1 MDHEMPDAKWLNETN
16 VKAALSDTSLE
27 IETVDRA
34 PVRRYTQMF
43 RCGQFERPYDPGEID
58 AQARTRDSRGR
69 GRRGRRCA
77 VDDRLSARDHRVIFC
92 LPDCGGG
99 IRSRTRW
106 GERAVSELREFAPC
120 TCARYN
126 NASDV

>member
-43 RCGQFERPYDPGEID
+43 RCGQFERSYDPGEID
-58 AQARTRDSRGR
+58 AQARTRDSRGPRTKGPPMR
-69 GRRGRRCA
+69 GRRQTFCTRPPRHL
-77 VDDRLSARDHRVIFC
+77 LSAR
-92 LPDCGGG
+92 
-99 IRSRTRW
+99 
-106 GERAVSELREFAPC
+106 LR
-120 TCARYN
+120 R
-126 NASDV
+126 